1 MEFNDVVTGRRMSR
15 RFLRDPLPAD
25 TVTRLLRNATRGPSA
40 GNSQGFAFLV
50 LEAPGDR
57 DLFWQVMAPTMPV
70 VETVRDAPLLVVP
83 MSSKQVYLDRYAKPD
98 KGWSD
103 RDEHRW
109 TVPYWHVDTGMAALL
124 VLLTA
129 VDEQLGALLFG
140 IPRPALTAFRETF
153 GVPDDYT
160 PVGALAIGYPDPD
173 APPSR
178 PSQPRR
184 PWRDLVHEGR
194 WGQSSAR

>member
-1 MEFNDVVTGRRMSR
+1 MEFNDVVTGRRMTR

-50 LEAPGDR
+50 LQATGDR
-57 DLFWQVMAPTMPV
+57 DRFWQVLAPAMPV
-70 VETVRDAPLLVVP
+70 VETVKDAPLLVVP

-98 KGWSD
+98 KGWPD

-124 VLLTA
+124 ILLTA
-129 VDEQLGALLFG
+129 ADEGLGALLFG
-140 IPRPALTAFRETF
+140 IPRPRLTAFRDAF
-153 GVPDDYT
+153 AVPEEYT
-160 PVGALAIGYPDPD
+160 PVGALALGHRDPT
-173 APPSR
+173 APSSR
-178 PSQPRR
+178 PSQPRK
-184 PWRDLVHEGR
+184 PWRELVHEGR
-194 WGQSSAR
+194 WGQPSR